1 MKNFKKIMKLLFT
14 TKVLVIVLILIFLLA
29 VLLPASYYFITI
41 DDAMWDKEEKGR
53 PSNYTQNVEVSTDNE
68 VGGLTV
74 DKSTIIKQ
82 ALMDLGYTEDEIAN
96 FSDKEII
103 EILGLNKKIKG
114 ENDFSTLD
122 DVTAADVLWCMS
134 DAYSKYLKTPEE
146 LEKLLNAEIITQY
159 PKMGQDDAELDG
171 IIQFERHKTDGT
183 TEMLSYIDKD
193 TFSSY
198 VQGNDTK
205 ALDYFTLDDQGNV
218 MVAYSNST
226 TETVTAD
233 EDININD
240 YSSELREIDKQS
252 DGTYKKETITVEAIS
267 INYKMAVQK
276 YTMPFQY
283 LWSLLVVG
291 EDRKF
296 VLELADLI
304 ENSEITISI
313 YDNVTTIE
321 DVNTYK
327 YKKETRTDKLVNLF
341 VRNTYG
347 VKGLETQRYWLSEDS
362 PEAKEHYNSK
372 YKATYEKGDEEYT
385 VTHTKT
391 TKTNSVVYDL
401 TKANVWIV
409 DYSKEYSE
417 AGDATPTVESNSVE
431 LENTDYILNSDNSK
445 SSDDDKEL
453 LKDKDAVD
461 FSKSVKEY
469 IEKQYKKKVDNANN
483 TSQND
488 ISDEIEAD
496 VEVSRVEIKK
506 YEHKVE
512 RKQDNTV
519 TTTAQKYVAQTPT
532 NRPKVEKDADEDNF
546 VTLLCKKSHKKAK
559 KLLTGDVTSWL
570 FEVLEKNEDTVDKV
584 DLTKYLFYKVTG
596 KDYGVTEYDFGEYAN
611 NSFNTIGISVS
622 SNILFDYL
630 ASWENSA
637 VWKYLRNETSYSN
650 NISKYITEDKSEY
663 ICYKDKENTRNF
675 GFGVCHTADNGK
687 NYWHVSEYQEEG
699 ITINNGQ
706 YNNVGVSK
714 ISVNIVDSVKEK
726 LLSNYQESVKKQLS
740 NAGIIDDFEQSQID
754 SLTCITYQYGNIG
767 NFVEAYK
774 AYGNTDNLRKYAK
787 SKSGI
792 TYFNSNVESN
802 GRSQANWKLFHEG
815 IYTAGTGEELN
826 INNYSG
832 SGKILE
838 VASQIWRVVCTSGKF
853 TEYGG
858 IGTIPSNGPNI
869 DCSGFVSWVLYEA
882 GYKEEFYYQ
891 HDTSSFLNT
900 NWNSRYGWEE
910 IDVASGENPYNKLQ
924 PGDIFV
930 RNEGSIHHMNIVVEL
945 KDGKL
950 YAFDCGS
957 KSSWINNTSAEPVD
971 RSYFLN
977 SNARGKIIRISQ

>member
-1 MKNFKKIMKLLFT
+1 
-14 TKVLVIVLILIFLLA
+14 
-29 VLLPASYYFITI
+29 
-41 DDAMWDKEEKGR
+41 
-53 PSNYTQNVEVSTDNE
+53 
-68 VGGLTV
+68 
-74 DKSTIIKQ
+74 
-82 ALMDLGYTEDEIAN
+82 
-96 FSDKEII
+96 
-103 EILGLNKKIKG
+103 
-114 ENDFSTLD
+114 
-122 DVTAADVLWCMS
+122 
-134 DAYSKYLKTPEE
+134 
-146 LEKLLNAEIITQY
+146 
-159 PKMGQDDAELDG
+159 
-171 IIQFERHKTDGT
+171 
-183 TEMLSYIDKD
+183 
-193 TFSSY
+193 
-198 VQGNDTK
+198 
-205 ALDYFTLDDQGNV
+205 
-218 MVAYSNST
+218 
-226 TETVTAD
+226 
-233 EDININD
+233 
-240 YSSELREIDKQS
+240 
-252 DGTYKKETITVEAIS
+252 
-267 INYKMAVQK
+267 
-276 YTMPFQY
+276 MPFQY

-296 VLELADLI
+296 VLELADLV

-431 LENTDYILNSDNSK
+431 LENTDYILNSDDSK
-445 SSDDDKEL
+445 SSEDDKDL

-496 VEVSRVEIKK
+496 VEVSRVDIKK

-663 ICYKDKENTRNF
+663 ICYKDKENIMTR
-675 GFGVCHTADNGK
+675 
-687 NYWHVSEYQEEG
+687 YY
-699 ITINNGQ
+699 
-706 YNNVGVSK
+706 
-714 ISVNIVDSVKEK
+714 
-726 LLSNYQESVKKQLS
+726 
-740 NAGIIDDFEQSQID
+740 
-754 SLTCITYQYGNIG
+754 
-767 NFVEAYK
+767 
-774 AYGNTDNLRKYAK
+774 LRRK
-787 SKSGI
+787 
-792 TYFNSNVESN
+792 
-802 GRSQANWKLFHEG
+802 
-815 IYTAGTGEELN
+815 
-826 INNYSG
+826 
-832 SGKILE
+832 
-838 VASQIWRVVCTSGKF
+838 
-853 TEYGG
+853 
-858 IGTIPSNGPNI
+858 
-869 DCSGFVSWVLYEA
+869 
-882 GYKEEFYYQ
+882 
-891 HDTSSFLNT
+891 
-900 NWNSRYGWEE
+900 
-910 IDVASGENPYNKLQ
+910 
-924 PGDIFV
+924 
-930 RNEGSIHHMNIVVEL
+930 
-945 KDGKL
+945 
-950 YAFDCGS
+950 
-957 KSSWINNTSAEPVD
+957 
-971 RSYFLN
+971 
-977 SNARGKIIRISQ
+977 